1 MAGLGQGIVQGAT
14 LGTAI
19 GGPAG
24 TVIGAG
30 IGVLAGI
37 GSLLTAS
44 SKKTEALEQI
54 NVLTGKRESA
64 TSAMGELSNIEAQ
77 RIGIAEDQYGTAES
91 KAIMGVGS
99 SLFSAT
105 RAGMTAASNIGFAGS
120 GQLQRQMETGQRD
133 IISDFGFQKQGLQD
147 LLGQNLLN
155 ISTDIGGQRAE
166 LETKIESIDAEIKK
180 NKRKASTG
188 GFFKSL
194 LGG

>member
-1 MAGLGQGIVQGAT
+1 MAGLGQGIAQGAT

-155 ISTDIGGQRAE
+155 ISTDIGLTTYICAD
-166 LETKIESIDAEIKK
+166 I
-180 NKRKASTG
+180 
-188 GFFKSL
+188 
-194 LGG
+194 